1 MMYIGLDVHKQVCY
15 GTVMDEKGKMV
26 KQAKFTNAPEGLEGF
41 MEGLDEAQVAME
53 AVDQILPSW
62 MSWAGR

>member
-1 MMYIGLDVHKQVCY
+1 MMYVRLDVHKIVCY
-15 GTVMDEKGKMV
+15 GTVMNEKGEV
-26 KQAKFTNAPEGLEGF
+26 AKQAKFTNDPEGLEGF